1 MEKLEAARQDF
12 KRLLWVIGF
21 FSLFTNLL
29 MLAIPLYMLQIYDR
43 ILPSQSLATLT
54 FLTIIAF
61 GALLVLGSME
71 SVRTI
76 LANRTAARLDAQLG
90 DTVLEEVIRRG
101 AQTGGN
107 SQPVRDLAAVRTL
120 ISSRQAFAFLDLP
133 FAAIFIALLFLIHPH
148 LFWITLGGAVLLTG
162 IAILNQYWTSKASN
176 EHGEASLAGSLQSE
190 YLARNADSLIAMG
203 MVSNVV
209 NHWGRT
215 HADAMVKGDEVARI
229 NAFFTGLSRFLR
241 LALQI
246 VILGYGAVLV
256 LDGSITPGMIFA
268 SSIVSGRALQPIDQ
282 VIGSW
287 RALSSG
293 LQSWKRLSGFL
304 GKAGTTRDH
313 TPLPRP
319 EGLLTVK
326 DVVQPNAGDPKGKPV
341 LAGVSFALQPGQSVA
356 VIGPSGSGK
365 STLARIIVGAL
376 KPFKGTVTIDGHDLA
391 NWKPETI
398 GSHIG
403 YLAQD
408 VELLPGSVAMNIA
421 RFSLDPDPGK
431 VVEAAKLA
439 HAEDLIKTLPKGYDT
454 VIGPGGVQV
463 SGGEKQRIGLARAF
477 YGDPRILVLDE
488 PNANLDR
495 IGEIALNKAL
505 AEAKKRG
512 ISVFVITQRESVFA
526 QVDLIMR
533 IAGGQILD
541 YGPRDE
547 IIAKYRQP
555 QGSKQPN
562 PDAKADG
569 QPSAPEKAGPQISS
583 KFVPTL
589 RSTPVSAELTNPMMP
604 KSPPKKPSED

>member
-1 MEKLEAARQDF
+1 MQRLKAARQDF

-43 ILPSQSLATLT
+43 VLPSQSSATLT

-61 GALLVLGSME
+61 GALLVLGAME
-71 SVRTI
+71 SVRTV

-90 DTVLEEVIRRG
+90 DTVLEQVIRTG
-101 AQTGGN
+101 AQSGGN

-120 ISSRQAFAFLDLP
+120 IGSRQAFAFLDLP
-133 FAAIFIALLFLIHPH
+133 FAAIFIGLLFLIHPH
-148 LFWITLGGAVLLTG
+148 LFWITLAGALLLAA
-162 IAILNQYWTSKASN
+162 IAILNQYWTTTASS
-176 EHGEASLAGSLQSE
+176 EHVEASMAGSLQSE

-215 HADAMVKGDEVARI
+215 HADAMVKGDQVARI

-246 VILGYGAVLV
+246 IILGYGAILV

-287 RALSSG
+287 RALAAG

-304 GKAGTTRDH
+304 SKADDEREH

-319 EGLLTVK
+319 NGLLTAK
-326 DVVQPNAGDPKGKPV
+326 DIFQPNPGDPKGRPV
-341 LAGVSFALQPGQSVA
+341 LAGLSFALRPGQSVA

-365 STLARIIVGAL
+365 STLARILVGAL
-376 KPFKGTVTIDGHDLA
+376 KPYKGTVAVDGHDLA
-391 NWKPETI
+391 NWKPEAI

-408 VELLPGSVAMNIA
+408 LELLPGTVAMNIA
-421 RFSLDPDPGK
+421 RFSPQPKPEL

-439 HAEDLIKTLPKGYDT
+439 HAEDLIKSLPKGYDT
-454 VIGPGGVQV
+454 VIGPGGIQV
-463 SGGEKQRIGLARAF
+463 SGGERQRIGLARAF
-477 YGDPRILVLDE
+477 FGDPRILVLDE

-495 IGEIALNKAL
+495 LGEIALNRAL

-512 ISVFVITQRESVFA
+512 ISVFIITQRESVLSG
-526 QVDLIMR
+526 VDLIMR
-533 IAGGQILD
+533 MAEGQIID

-547 IIAKYRQP
+547 IIAKYRP
-555 QGSKQPN
+555 PNKPKQTGPDRRNAGRAPAAQSDGVERGPDPAPIPRSN
-562 PDAKADG
+562 PSPME
-569 QPSAPEKAGPQISS
+569 Q
-583 KFVPTL
+583 
-589 RSTPVSAELTNPMMP
+589 TNPMMP
-604 KSPPKKPSED
+604 QYPSTKPSDD